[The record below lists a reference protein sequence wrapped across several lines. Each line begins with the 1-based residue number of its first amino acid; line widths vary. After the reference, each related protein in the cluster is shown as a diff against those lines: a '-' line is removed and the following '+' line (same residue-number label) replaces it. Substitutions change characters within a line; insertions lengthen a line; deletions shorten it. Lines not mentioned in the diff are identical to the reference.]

1 MRTKL
6 NKIITM
12 SDIGSRVIVYNGY
25 RLHTVRIVE
34 DMLWHTVGEFVRTKK
49 LGGSIH
55 KVKKQKK
62 NKKQK

>member
-6 NKIITM
+6 NKLITL

-25 RLHTVRIVE
+25 RLHTVRIGE
-34 DMLWHTVGEFVRTKK
+34 DMLWHKVGEFVRTKK

-55 KVKKQKK
+55 KLKKQKK
-62 NKKQK
+62 NKTKK